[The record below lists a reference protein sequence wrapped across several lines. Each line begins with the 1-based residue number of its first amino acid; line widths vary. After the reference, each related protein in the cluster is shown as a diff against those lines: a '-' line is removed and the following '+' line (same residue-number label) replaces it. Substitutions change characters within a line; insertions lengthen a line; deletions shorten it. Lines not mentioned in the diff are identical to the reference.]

1 MNNTKDFKQYLKT
14 SSTKTL
20 KIMANMK
27 EVKENNVK
35 LTNSNRINKIKSDI
49 YDIIKEEVD
58 ALSPIRKLV
67 FRLSLEEY
75 SIYLA
80 LTVTKTSWREHLIQ

>member
-14 SSTKTL
+14 SSTKTF

-35 LTNSNRINKIKSDI
+35 LTNSNRINNIRYYKRRSRCT
-49 YDIIKEEVD
+49 
-58 ALSPIRKLV
+58 LS
-67 FRLSLEEY
+67 Y
-75 SIYLA
+75 
-80 LTVTKTSWREHLIQ
+80 

>member
-14 SSTKTL
+14 SSTKTF

-35 LTNSNRINKIKSDI
+35 TYKFKQN
-49 YDIIKEEVD
+49 
-58 ALSPIRKLV
+58 
-67 FRLSLEEY
+67 
-75 SIYLA
+75 
-80 LTVTKTSWREHLIQ
+80 Q